1 MLRTGIPI
9 EYNSVILVEYV
20 VLSNTGGLKFLATVI
35 VTSVKVF
42 LLGSLESKADI
53 LSKEPKHTSFQLC
66 LHMRPL
72 LSLLLYQIYKSDS
85 FAFFHYMY
93 QMYQCTGTCNK
104 NVILETLTL

>member
-20 VLSNTGGLKFLATVI
+20 VLSNTGGFTFLATVI

-53 LSKEPKHTSFQLC
+53 LS
-66 LHMRPL
+66 
-72 LSLLLYQIYKSDS
+72 
-85 FAFFHYMY
+85 
-93 QMYQCTGTCNK
+93 
-104 NVILETLTL
+104 